1 MEAILNARDS
11 LAFSSYFHAS
21 KLRFGARQ
29 AEFFASVHFVLTF
42 RDLALESPD
51 YGHRTPRMPLS
62 LLRRIPHHEGRP
74 PVSVMKDLAPA
85 IICIQS
91 IFEFTLFSGTGSPWS
106 VENYNSSGGL
116 LQYYDGHFDRDS
128 ITYRNDF
135 MVGESAFDLSL
146 SPPASLSV
154 NANAIHNETSNCPH
168 PNWLDELVALPC
180 SDEDESLFN
189 RAATVHEFSSSAA
202 AACSFSDQWHP
213 ELEVDTLRVSQEA
226 IGQSHNELNLPQ
238 YCDSSFVN
246 SHDPNSIIHV
256 MGNFHQG
263 SSPDR
268 DSTSALD
275 IELHNG
281 RQCIATAKK
290 HRSHC
295 RTSIFREWLHKNGL
309 RSYPNSDQMEELAV
323 TAGVTVKQAR
333 NALSNFRSRMQL
345 KHEDYESRGQMSHT
359 DTCHPTLIPKRKGR
373 RQHLLRL
380 DRTQQTPTA
389 PPSHISSESGL
400 DTRKTHHCTAC
411 PKSFENA
418 YGWKRHETGVHGHSD
433 TEWICMLHGSVTPNG
448 ECVFCHDHIENMAH
462 FDMHNIHACLKKD
475 MHERTFARKDLLK
488 QHIQQ
493 KHLAEAEESVS
504 KTFQV
509 PQVWETEVDAIHI
522 KNEALWCGFC
532 TYMCDS
538 VADCMEHVAEHFRN
552 GYDMDGWVH
561 LTT

>member
-21 KLRFGARQ
+21 KLRFGARF

-42 RDLALESPD
+42 RDLALD
-51 YGHRTPRMPLS
+51 
-62 LLRRIPHHEGRP
+62 
-74 PVSVMKDLAPA
+74 
-85 IICIQS
+85 
-91 IFEFTLFSGTGSPWS
+91 GTGSPWS

-168 PNWLDELVALPC
+168 PNWIDELVALPC
-180 SDEDESLFN
+180 SDGDEYFFN

-202 AACSFSDQWHP
+202 AACSFSDHWHP
-213 ELEVDTLRVSQEA
+213 ELEVDDTLRASQEA

-246 SHDPNSIIHV
+246 SHDPDSIIHV

-263 SSPDR
+263 SLPNR
-268 DSTSALD
+268 DSSSALNV
-275 IELHNG
+275 ELHNG

-290 HRSHC
+290 HRSQC
-295 RTSIFREWLHKNGL
+295 RTSVFREWLHKNGL

-345 KHEDYESRGQMSHT
+345 KHEDDKSRRQMSHT
-359 DTCHPTLIPKRKGR
+359 DTRHPTLIPKRKGR
-373 RQHLLRL
+373 RQHLLRVE
-380 DRTQQTPTA
+380 RTQQTPTA
-389 PPSHISSESGL
+389 SPSHISSDSGL
-400 DTRKTHHCTAC
+400 DTRKTYHCTAC

-433 TEWICMLHGSVTPNG
+433 TEWVCMLHGSVTPNG

-493 KHLAEAEESVS
+493 KHLAEVEEPVS

-538 VADCMEHVAEHFRN
+538 VADRMEHVAEHFRN
-552 GYDMDGWVH
+552 GYDMEGWVH
-561 LTT
+561 LTM